1 MVAYAKSRYIS
12 EEEYLERESR
22 AETKSEYFDGCI
34 VAMAGASPTHNRI
47 KDNISG
53 ELYQQLKRTPCQ
65 AFSSDQR
72 VKAVKAR
79 QYTYPDIVVV
89 CGAPTFERIQNLETL
104 TNPALIVEVLS
115 DTTEAEDRGFKF
127 HNYQSIDSLKDY
139 ILVSQKQ
146 PLIEHYE
153 RQSDNS
159 WRYTAIIGLDASLR
173 LPFYDVKIGLADMYD
188 RVTFPQPEVEAEEQQ
203 NEP

>member
-12 EEEYLERESR
+12 EEDYLERESR

-47 KDNISG
+47 AMNFAS
-53 ELYQQLKRTPCQ
+53 EMHQQLKKGPCQ
-65 AFSSDQR
+65 AFISDQR
-72 VKAVKAR
+72 VKAAKAR

-115 DTTEAEDRGFKF
+115 DTTEAEDRGF
-127 HNYQSIDSLKDY
+127 
-139 ILVSQKQ
+139 
-146 PLIEHYE
+146 
-153 RQSDNS
+153 
-159 WRYTAIIGLDASLR
+159 
-173 LPFYDVKIGLADMYD
+173 
-188 RVTFPQPEVEAEEQQ
+188 
-203 NEP
+203 